1 MLSTSLVI
9 TLRSLEANKL
19 LKTLYSITNPHRILD
34 LQHDL
39 VRAKVHYTVVD
50 SLEDQLLK
58 VYSRLYKSMSHSNG
72 RTVTLVLER
81 AEREAIATLFGYLL
95 TYGKWGNQ
103 HFALSNRQAKE
114 LLSVIKC

>member
-9 TLRSLEANKL
+9 TLRSLEATKL

-58 VYSRLYKSMSHSNG
+58 VYTRLYKSMSHSNG

>member
-9 TLRSLEANKL
+9 NMRSLEANKL
-19 LKTLYSITNPHRILD
+19 LKTLYSITNPHRIVD

-39 VRAKVHYTVVD
+39 VRAKANHVIID

-58 VYSRLYKSMSHSNG
+58 VYSRLYRSMSHSNG

-81 AEREAIATLFGYLL
+81 AEREAIATLFEYLL

-114 LLSVIKC
+114 LLQVIKC

>member
-9 TLRSLEANKL
+9 TMRSLEASKL
-19 LKTLYSITNPHRILD
+19 LKTLYSATNPHRIVD

-39 VRAKVHYTVVD
+39 VRAKANHVVVD
-50 SLEDQLLK
+50 SLDDQLLK
-58 VYSRLYKSMSHSNG
+58 VYSRLYRSIAHSNG

-81 AEREAIATLFGYLL
+81 AEREAIATLFDYLL

-114 LLSVIKC
+114 LLSVIKY

>member
-19 LKTLYSITNPHRILD
+19 LKTLYNITNPHRIVD

-39 VRAKVHYTVVD
+39 VRAKVHYTIVD

-58 VYSRLYKSMSHSNG
+58 VYSRLYKSMAHSNG

-81 AEREAIATLFGYLL
+81 AEREAIATLFDYLL
-95 TYGKWGNQ
+95 TYGKWGSQ